1 MGVSADMRYVQWGS
15 VTLVIIVPFGLL
27 TLFFWSFSSLAFTL
41 ITKYPGPWPTVGY
54 EVAAAMLLLV
64 VAVACG
70 SVCILRVV
78 GRPVGR
84 WACFSLGMAFLVYV
98 GITAWRPTY
107 FMIY

>member
-1 MGVSADMRYVQWGS
+1 MRYVQWAYL
-15 VTLVIIVPFGLL
+15 TLVIIVPFGLL
-27 TLFFWSFSSLAFTL
+27 ALFFFGFGSLAITL
-41 ITKYPGPWPTVGY
+41 ITKYPRPWPTVVY
-54 EVAAAMLLLV
+54 DVAAATLLLL

-70 SVCILRVV
+70 WVCVLRLV

-84 WACFSLGMAFLVYV
+84 WACFSLGMAVLVYV